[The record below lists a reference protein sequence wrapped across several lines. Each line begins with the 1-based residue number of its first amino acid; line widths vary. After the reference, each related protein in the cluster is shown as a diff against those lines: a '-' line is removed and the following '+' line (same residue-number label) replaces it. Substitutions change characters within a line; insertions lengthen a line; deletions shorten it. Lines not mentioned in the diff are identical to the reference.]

1 MIMESLSAVLIFGY
15 VDEILY
21 IVTIKMKALWQHL
34 QVVKFVF
41 QRFPKWNFEFLFN
54 FELFKFFF
62 LNFES
67 LFGVKWLKHFA
78 TELLIT
84 RINVNYTHSDL
95 STSQ

>member
-1 MIMESLSAVLIFGY
+1 MESLSAVLIFGY

-41 QRFPKWNFEFLFN
+41 ERFPKWNFEFLFN
-54 FELFKFFF
+54 FEFFKFFF

-67 LFGVKWLKHFA
+67 L
-78 TELLIT
+78 
-84 RINVNYTHSDL
+84 
-95 STSQ
+95 